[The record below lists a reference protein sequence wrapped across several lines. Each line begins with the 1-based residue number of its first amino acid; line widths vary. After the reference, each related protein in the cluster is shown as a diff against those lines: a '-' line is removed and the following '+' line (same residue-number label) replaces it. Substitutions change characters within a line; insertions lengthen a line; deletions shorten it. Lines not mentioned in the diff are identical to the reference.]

1 MRNKLDILG
10 NVTSILETQNI
21 EEVENRLNHEL
32 TKLKLAN
39 ESLVSQRTILNNQI
53 IPTEEYE
60 KFGSR
65 ELPTDNR
72 MMNPDIDRTQ
82 IQHSD
87 LFSNQNGFERKN
99 IPCNYKDSTL
109 QLSHDL
115 TMSMNIG
122 REPAMTAQHSR
133 NLITGLQKN
142 SSTKDK
148 FDHQQSLPSANQFTL
163 TNNQLVITRQE
174 RMEKPKKIQKSLF
187 EDFKNRDVIEEEKKQ
202 EASPTQNE
210 GTHIPNRIYR
220 EESSDE
226 EEEKKQNFPLK
237 PNAFMENESG
247 ESGGKLSK
255 VENLTKVQVKRG
267 LINNS
272 NQRESRR

>member
-1 MRNKLDILG
+1 MLG

-21 EEVENRLNHEL
+21 EEVENRLNQEI

-60 KFGSR
+60 KLGSR
-65 ELPTDNR
+65 EIPTDNR

-82 IQHSD
+82 LQHSD
-87 LFSNQNGFERKN
+87 LFINQNGFDKKN
-99 IPCNYKDSTL
+99 VPYNYKDSTL

-133 NLITGLQKN
+133 NLVTGLQKN

-148 FDHQQSLPSANQFTL
+148 FENQHSLPSANQFTL
-163 TNNQLVITRQE
+163 SNNQMVITRRE
-174 RMEKPKKIQKSLF
+174 RKDKPKKIQKNLF
-187 EDFKNRDVIEEEKKQ
+187 EEYKNGDVIEEEKKQ
-202 EASPTQNE
+202 EASPTLNE
-210 GTHIPNRIYR
+210 PHHIPNRIYR

-226 EEEKKQNFPLK
+226 EEEKNHSFPLK
-237 PNAFMENESG
+237 ANAFMENDAG
-247 ESGGKLSK
+247 ETGSKLSR
-255 VENLTKVQVKRG
+255 VEKLSKVQVKRG
-267 LINNS
+267 LTNS